1 MKKFIALLMALSMI
15 FALAACGSNSSS
27 SSTEESTSTESES
40 TESEAAESED
50 SDSEESSSE
59 SNPIHLILAT
69 YGQEGA
75 ITGETIKYF
84 GDYLEEHSD
93 GEITYDIYY
102 DNTYCTMQEV
112 LDNLSDGT
120 IDVADI
126 LMGMYGDRL
135 PYFDV
140 TISDGSAADAVALG
154 QKIFLENEET
164 ASAAEAQF
172 SDVNIKLL
180 SMDCS
185 GAIGYVSSTAVT
197 CYDDLKSLVYGA
209 ARNADYFAACG
220 LQVTSV
226 DGSEL
231 YESLRLGTCQCT
243 SSSLDSIVSNMY
255 YEVAPY
261 TLLCEEYNL
270 TSGTCINLDTYN
282 SMTEEQQALV
292 AEAAEA
298 AMAYNVQLCEEYEEE
313 YISTIETETENEM
326 IGMTSEEVAFVYKT
340 ELETTYAASLSYAQ
354 NLGCED
360 EFKAIVE
367 AQWEFSTLND
377 GTELDLG

>member
-15 FALAACGSNSSS
+15 FALAACGSSSSSSSS
-27 SSTEESTSTESES
+27 SSTEESTSTESTA
-40 TESEAAESED
+40 TEAED

-69 YGQEGA
+69 FGQEGA

-102 DNTYCTMQEV
+102 DNTYCTMPEV

-154 QKIFLENEET
+154 KLLCFEDAET
-164 ASAAEAQF
+164 APAFESQF
-172 SDVNIKLL
+172 ADVNVKLL
-180 SMDCS
+180 SVECT
-185 GAIGYVSSTAVT
+185 GAISYVATSEVT

-209 ARNADYFAACG
+209 ARNADYFSACG
-220 LQVTSV
+220 LQVTSI
-226 DGSEL
+226 DGGEV

-261 TLLCEEYNL
+261 SLLCREYNL
-270 TSGTCINLDTYN
+270 TSGMGINMDTYN

-298 AMAYNVQLCEEYEEE
+298 TMEYNIQLCEEMEEE
-313 YISTIETETENEM
+313 YINTIETETGVEM
-326 IGMTSEEVAFVYKT
+326 IDMSDDDVAFVYKT
-340 ELETTYAASLSYAQ
+340 ELETTYSSSLSYAQ
-354 NLGCED
+354 NLGCE
-360 EFKAIVE
+360 EMYKTIVE
-367 AQWEFSTLND
+367 AQWENSTLND